1 MNLAE
6 RAPQL
11 NGTAA
16 LKRRSHY
23 VDAPFGY
30 YGSKQRLASQIVKQ
44 LPPHNAW
51 VEVFCGSAAVTLA
64 KKPASIEVIND
75 IDSEV
80 FNFFK
85 QLRENGPELCRQIA
99 LTPYAREEFEH
110 ARKHEMSKNGIER
123 ARRFLVSSMMTVNG
137 TVGAAN
143 HAGFSYSQ
151 SYVRHGLEAR
161 VNRWY
166 TLPEKL
172 ERVAE
177 RLRKVRVEKKDAREL
192 LKMFLDRPATLA
204 YLDPPY
210 LMDREHG
217 YRTDA
222 RDQEFHV
229 ELLRIACR
237 ARCMI
242 LISGYN
248 NQLYNSMLTKEHG
261 WTKSLIFT
269 STRDTSGKDHKRTE
283 VLWKNH
289 FFEQAR
295 KLKHPPIRLTKIE
308 KAEQKVNPPRK
319 R

>member
-1 MNLAE
+1 MNLADL
-6 RAPQL
+6 APNIIDPL
-11 NGTAA
+11 AP
-16 LKRRSHY
+16 KKRSHY

-30 YGSKQRLASQIVKQ
+30 YGSKQRLASRIVEQ

-64 KKPASIEVIND
+64 KKPAPIEIIND

-85 QLRENGPELCRQIA
+85 QLRENGDELCRQIA
-99 LTPYAREEFEH
+99 LTPYAREEFEL
-110 ARKHEMSKNGIER
+110 ARKRQLAKNGIER

-137 TVGAAN
+137 TVGAAA
-143 HAGFSYSQ
+143 HSGFSYSQ
-151 SYVRHGLEAR
+151 SYVRNGKEAR

-166 TLPEKL
+166 TLPDKL
-172 ERVAE
+172 AKVAE
-177 RLRKVRVEKKDAREL
+177 RLRGVRVENRDAREL
-192 LKMFLDRPATLA
+192 LAMFIHRPATLA

-229 ELLRIACR
+229 ELLRIACK
-237 ARCMI
+237 AHCMI

-248 NQLYNSMLTKEHG
+248 NHVYNSILTKEHG
-261 WTKSLIFT
+261 WTKKLIFT
-269 STRDTSGKDHKRTE
+269 TTRDTRGHDHKRTE
-283 VLWKNH
+283 VLWKNKA
-289 FFEQAR
+289 FEKAR
-295 KLKHPPIRLTKIE
+295 KSRQIPIHLSKMER
-308 KAEQKVNPPRK
+308 EQNKVNPARK
-319 R
+319 G